1 MIICQI
7 LYISFYLKFYF
18 IIRLVTREDAFF
30 SSFFI
35 CCFSKRE
42 RGKCFF
48 FFYVS
53 LWLTY
58 SVPLLPHPSGHFECI
73 PQRAKLCN
81 VFTFQCKL
89 DVELIV
95 VVFCF
100 IFFQQ
105 LDEENEGRSLC
116 CFLVVDGMDQFAAAK
131 LLLCDLLLL
140 SLTFCKD
147 LR

>member
-1 MIICQI
+1 MIIYQI

-53 LWLTY
+53 LCLTY
-58 SVPLLPHPSGHFECI
+58 SVPLHPLPVISNAFYNK
-73 PQRAKLCN
+73 QDYATFSLFN
-81 VFTFQCKL
+81 VTL
-89 DVELIV
+89 MW
-95 VVFCF
+95 
-100 IFFQQ
+100 
-105 LDEENEGRSLC
+105 S
-116 CFLVVDGMDQFAAAK
+116 
-131 LLLCDLLLL
+131 LLLSFFVLFSPNNWMKKMRDVRCAAFWRLTVWINLWQRNYYYLLLL